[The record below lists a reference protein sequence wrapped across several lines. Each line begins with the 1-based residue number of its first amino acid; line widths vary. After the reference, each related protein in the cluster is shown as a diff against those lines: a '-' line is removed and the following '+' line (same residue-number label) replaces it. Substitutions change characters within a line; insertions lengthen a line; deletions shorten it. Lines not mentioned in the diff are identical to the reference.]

1 MSSNPC
7 PVYAYLLDGLGG
19 GREMGWKEVHE
30 WQPSDGILWLVGR
43 PSGGETQR
51 WLRHGSGLPQEVL
64 EIMLSTTNNRPRCMT
79 FRQGTLL
86 SLLGMN
92 QSRQTADDELTT
104 ISIWIDAQRLIAM
117 RSAPT
122 HSFEDIRANLQPGE
136 GPTRPDDILS
146 HAVQRIIARLEPL
159 VLKMGR
165 DVDDLEDAIL
175 LDPKAQ
181 VQQELVALRH
191 RLIILRRQLVPQHEA
206 LSMLQQRRAW
216 INETNRQV
224 LQETQGRLQHQINDL
239 DSTRE
244 RAVLVQDEMTN
255 TQNTKLNETMKIVAV
270 FTAYLM
276 PLNTITSLLG
286 TNIEGIPF
294 QAGSDHAYGFTLEL
308 LMLVF
313 VMGVSYKI
321 FKKKKWFD

>member
-1 MSSNPC
+1 MSLSQC
-7 PVYAYLLDGLGG
+7 SVYAYFLDGLGG
-19 GREMGWKEVHE
+19 GREIGWKEVNE
-30 WQPSDGILWLVGR
+30 WQPSEGILWLVGR

-51 WLRHGSGLPQEVL
+51 WLRRASGLPQEVL
-64 EIMLSTTNNRPRCMT
+64 ETMLSTTNNRPRCMT

-86 SLLGMN
+86 TLLGMN
-92 QSRQTADDELTT
+92 QSRHSVDDELTT
-104 ISIWIDAQRLIAM
+104 ISIWIDAHRLIAM

-122 HSFEDIRANLQPGE
+122 HSFEDIRSNLLPGE
-136 GPTRPDDILS
+136 GPTRPDDILA

-159 VLKMGR
+159 VLKLGR

-191 RLIILRRQLVPQHEA
+191 RLIIFRRQLVPQHEA
-206 LSMLQQRRAW
+206 LSMLQQRRSW

-224 LQETQGRLQHQINDL
+224 LQETQGRLQHQVSDL
-239 DSTRE
+239 DATRE
-244 RAVLVQDEMTN
+244 RAVLMQDEITQN
-255 TQNTKLNETMKIVAV
+255 QNTKLNETMKIVAV

-294 QAGSDHAYGFTLEL
+294 QAGGDHAYGFTLEL
-308 LMLVF
+308 LMLVG
-313 VMGVSYKI
+313 VMGFSYFI